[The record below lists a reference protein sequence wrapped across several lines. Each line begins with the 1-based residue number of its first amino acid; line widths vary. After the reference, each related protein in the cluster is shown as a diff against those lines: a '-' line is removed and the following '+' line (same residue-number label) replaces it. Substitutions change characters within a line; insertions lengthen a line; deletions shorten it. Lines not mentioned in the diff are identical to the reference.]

1 MDIETLKHLYP
12 LQVGAANPL
21 LRTVCAPVETITD
34 EIKVLADA
42 LIELMRYHKG
52 VGLAAPQVGQTIRMA
67 AITQWDMSQEQ
78 WELLVETVIINPK
91 ILWQAENIAVDA
103 EWCLSLP
110 GEEWRVARPTSVT
123 IEYTDIFGKTQILK
137 ANGYNARI
145 ILHEMDH
152 LDGVLFI
159 DKLAD

>member
-1 MDIETLKHLYP
+1 M
-12 LQVGAANPL
+12 

-91 ILWQAENIAVDA
+91 IL
-103 EWCLSLP
+103 
-110 GEEWRVARPTSVT
+110 
-123 IEYTDIFGKTQILK
+123 
-137 ANGYNARI
+137 
-145 ILHEMDH
+145 
-152 LDGVLFI
+152 
-159 DKLAD
+159 